1 MYVGEIANAIE
12 LAPTRVAWMR
22 LDVGSCYHRST
33 SDSPNLAIQ
42 CAKKKQL
49 DATNWEDATHQS
61 SDPWNG
67 FVFFCDWLQNIDGP
81 LVTP

>member
-42 CAKKKQL
+42 CAKKKNSSTPPTEKTPH
-49 DATNWEDATHQS
+49 TNQVIHEMDLFSFVIDCKTLT
-61 SDPWNG
+61 DPS
-67 FVFFCDWLQNIDGP
+67 
-81 LVTP
+81 

>member
-42 CAKKKQL
+42 CAKKKTARRHQL
-49 DATNWEDATHQS
+49 RRRH
-61 SDPWNG
+61 
-67 FVFFCDWLQNIDGP
+67 
-81 LVTP
+81 TPIK